1 MDRIVERLPSPGGFA
16 LWLYAL
22 VFFVLPAFLA
32 YKGFVYVLGTLIFAV
47 GLYPNVQ
54 ELVSGR
60 PVKFALTWRGRR
72 HVWEPHFSLPS
83 EKFAVKLV
91 SIGLV
96 LFTMLVVPFLLFIIQ
111 QQAVTLYDQV
121 DSQLPAILLGLDN
134 LIEWG
139 HRQFPD
145 FVPSID
151 VQEGGGWQGLGHT
164 LKELSGDKVEIDGV
178 LKPLLAGIATVVGV
192 LLADWVKLV
201 ISAIIIG
208 TLLSNWKKEVAAHRA
223 IISNG
228 IKNPRL
234 RANVLRFGEHF
245 QTGVSLFMIGF
256 IEVAATLS
264 IFYLIALTVLPLGFG
279 FGAILF
285 MSVVLG
291 IITAVPKIGG
301 LLGMV
306 VGALLVLTNL
316 EPGLGWF
323 GWEVV
328 SFGLFFDIVIRLAI
342 VLFVAKLGGV
352 LEAYSYTPEI
362 IGQRLNMTKL
372 QIIATVLT
380 WAIGAGFF
388 GMIWGVLLALMFQAA
403 VRLSEELQGD
413 EIVPANSPADPAP
426 VGR

>member
-32 YKGFVYVLGTLIFAV
+32 YKGFVYVLGTLIFAI

-54 ELVSGR
+54 ELVNGR
-60 PVKFALTWRGRR
+60 PVKFALNWRGQRR
-72 HVWEPHFSLPS
+72 VWEPHFSLPS

-96 LFTMLVVPFLLFIIQ
+96 LFTMFIVPFLLFIMQ
-111 QQAVTLYDQV
+111 KQAITLYDQV

-134 LIEWG
+134 MIEWG

-145 FVPSID
+145 LVPAVD
-151 VQEGGGWQGLGHT
+151 VEEGGGWKGLTHT
-164 LKELSGDKVEIDGV
+164 LKELGGDKVEIDGV
-178 LKPLLAGIATVVGV
+178 LKPLLAGIVAVVGE

-208 TLLSNWKKEVAAHRA
+208 TVLSNWKKEVAAHRA

-228 IKNPRL
+228 IKDERL

-264 IFYLIALTVLPLGFG
+264 VFYLIALTVLPLGIG

-301 LLGMV
+301 ILGMIA
-306 VGALLVLTNL
+306 GALLVLTNL

-323 GWEVV
+323 GWQVV
-328 SFGLFFDIVIRLAI
+328 SFGLFFDIVIRLAA
-342 VLFVAKLGGV
+342 VLAIAKLAGV

-362 IGQRLNMTKL
+362 IGQRLNMTKI

-380 WAIGAGFF
+380 WAVGAGFF

-403 VRLSEELQGD
+403 VRLAEERKGE
-413 EIVPANSPADPAP
+413 EIVPAEVPDEPAP
-426 VGR
+426 AGG